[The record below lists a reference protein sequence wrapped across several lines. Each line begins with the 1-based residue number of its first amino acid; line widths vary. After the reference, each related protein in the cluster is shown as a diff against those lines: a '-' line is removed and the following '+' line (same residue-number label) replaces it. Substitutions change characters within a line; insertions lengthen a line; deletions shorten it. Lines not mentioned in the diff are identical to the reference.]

1 MIKTYVTL
9 LIYLFGVVGVFA
21 AFSGKVRWTLL
32 LIVLLL
38 PLQNIIDQIQH
49 FFLGKDFLDILIIS
63 SLLGWLVRSMTNQE
77 KIVGKSSLNIMAFVL
92 ILYTFFSLCRGYSY
106 LGYSDYFNLHDMRV
120 QEWKNYCLFPILF
133 ILIFYNINEEK
144 WVWRIIVAMCL
155 SMALVS
161 LYTVKQISW
170 FSGIISR
177 DKINGTFVWLG
188 PNEVAA
194 FLNQYS
200 ILLLSLFFALKRG
213 FLKLSLFGLILV
225 SIYCVF
231 FLFSRGAYI
240 GLVAGLFVVFAL
252 RKPVFLV
259 PLVIVLLFWQV
270 FLPQEIQTRIE
281 MTTDSYGQ
289 LDDSS
294 ENRLLIWEQSVDL
307 FKTTPVFGI
316 GFGVFRHL
324 GFNLKDTHN
333 IYLKILAEQGI
344 VGIGIFFTLIFMLI
358 AQGWRLF
365 KKGKTGLYRSMGAG
379 FLACI
384 IVSLI
389 NNLFGDRWTYLPLGA
404 YMWVFAGLVA
414 RLIVLSNDTSPK
426 QVNNKIMVKQ
436 LYVQPA

>member
-1 MIKTYVTL
+1 
-9 LIYLFGVVGVFA
+9 
-21 AFSGKVRWTLL
+21 
-32 LIVLLL
+32 
-38 PLQNIIDQIQH
+38 
-49 FFLGKDFLDILIIS
+49 
-63 SLLGWLVRSMTNQE
+63 
-77 KIVGKSSLNIMAFVL
+77 
-92 ILYTFFSLCRGYSY
+92 
-106 LGYSDYFNLHDMRV
+106 
-120 QEWKNYCLFPILF
+120 
-133 ILIFYNINEEK
+133 
-144 WVWRIIVAMCL
+144 
-155 SMALVS
+155 
-161 LYTVKQISW
+161 
-170 FSGIISR
+170 
-177 DKINGTFVWLG
+177 
-188 PNEVAA
+188 
-194 FLNQYS
+194 
-200 ILLLSLFFALKRG
+200 
-213 FLKLSLFGLILV
+213 
-225 SIYCVF
+225 
-231 FLFSRGAYI
+231 
-240 GLVAGLFVVFAL
+240 
-252 RKPVFLV
+252 
-259 PLVIVLLFWQV
+259 
-270 FLPQEIQTRIE
+270 